1 MEREGPQSG
10 LVRRARLPLVLK
22 HRAVPQGTVSEVNVT
37 VLPSGP
43 RGVRWSRLFT
53 MADDTDR

>member
-1 MEREGPQSG
+1 MEREGSQFG
-10 LVRRARLPLVLK
+10 LVRRARLQVVLK
-22 HRAVPQGTVSEVNVT
+22 HRMVPQGTVSEENVT